1 MTQYNTLN
9 IKQSNSQVNKLK
21 SGIKSGTEV
30 TLKLSENDIGD
41 SNDETNFSHKFLS
54 TNTQVARL
62 CKVIANGL
70 SANIKLSKT
79 HLDKIVQSGGFL
91 GRTLGQLLKIGIPFM
106 KNILKSLAKS
116 VLMTLELAAA
126 LATDGVIPKKTFES
140 GMRTFIISNDVMKIV
155 KSLVETGLLIKGISE
170 IIKDAVKKQKGG
182 FLKMLLGTLDASL
195 LGNLLTDK
203 GTIRPAEVMNCFGQV
218 FI

>member
-21 SGIKSGTEV
+21 YGIRSGTEV
-30 TLKLSENDIGD
+30 TLKLSENVIGD
-41 SNDETNFSHKFLS
+41 SNNEINFSHKFLS

-79 HLDKIVQSGGFL
+79 HLDQIVQSEGFL
-91 GRTLGQLLKIGIPFM
+91 GRRLGQLLKNGMLM

-140 GMRTFIISNDVMKIV
+140 GLRTFIISNDVMKIV
-155 KSLVETGLLIKGISE
+155 KSLVETGLLIKGISK
-170 IIKDAVKKQKGG
+170 IIKDAVKNQKDG
-182 FLKMLLGTLDASL
+182 FLKMLLGTLGASL
-195 LGNLLTDK
+195 LGNLLTAK
-203 GTIRPAEVMNCFGQV
+203 GKLDQLRV
-218 FI
+218 

>member
-21 SGIKSGTEV
+21 YGIRSGTEV
-30 TLKLSENDIGD
+30 TLKLSENVIGD
-41 SNDETNFSHKFLS
+41 SNNEINFSHKFLS

-79 HLDKIVQSGGFL
+79 HLDQIVQSEGFL
-91 GRTLGQLLKIGIPFM
+91 GRRLGQLLKNGMLM

-140 GMRTFIISNDVMKIV
+140 GLRTFIISNDVMKIV
-155 KSLVETGLLIKGISE
+155 KSLVKTGLLTKGISE
-170 IIKDAVKKQKGG
+170 IIKDAVKKK
-182 FLKMLLGTLDASL
+182 KRRISH
-195 LGNLLTDK
+195 NV
-203 GTIRPAEVMNCFGQV
+203 IRD
-218 FI
+218 IY

>member
-30 TLKLSENDIGD
+30 TLKFSENVIGD

-54 TNTQVARL
+54 TNTQVTRL

-79 HLDKIVQSGGFL
+79 HLDQIVQSEGFL
-91 GRTLGQLLKIGIPFM
+91 GRRLGQLLKNGMLM

-203 GTIRPAEVMNCFGQV
+203 GTIRPAEGMNCFGQV
-218 FI
+218 FK

>member
-79 HLDKIVQSGGFL
+79 HLDKIVQSEGFL
-91 GRTLGQLLKIGIPFM
+91 GRRLGQLLKNGMLM

-170 IIKDAVKKQKGG
+170 IIKDAVKNQKGG
-182 FLKMLLGTLDASL
+182 FLKMLLGTLGASL
-195 LGNLLTDK
+195 LENLLTDK
-203 GTIRPAEVMNCFGQV
+203 GTIRPAESMNCFGQV
-218 FI
+218 FK